1 MTGTLLRV
9 LVSAS
14 SGLLLALSFPPYGL
28 WPLAP
33 VAVAGL
39 TLTVAGRKARAGF
52 GYGFITGLVFF
63 GVLVRW
69 ISVIG
74 NDAWLGLT
82 IYSALWIGLV
92 GWGSAIVMRL
102 PGWPIWI
109 AVLWTATEAL
119 RDRIPLGGWPWGR
132 LGFSQSESPMLAL
145 AWLGG
150 APLLTTTV
158 AFLGGLLAG
167 SWVAWRAGRLDHAI
181 PALAVAAVVMLVGL
195 LIPLPNVG
203 ESDEGPAEATIA
215 LVQGDVPETG
225 LGFND
230 QRRAVL
236 DNHVSQTLQ
245 LADQVDRGE
254 EAQPDAVIWPE
265 NASDIDPYV
274 NRDAYTAITAAA
286 RAIDAPMLV
295 GAVVVN
301 PDDPKTV
308 LNLGIV
314 WDPKTGPGERYVKQ
328 HPVPFGEY
336 IPFRNQLADRIGRF
350 DRIPRDF
357 AAGDATGVLQ
367 VGPVRIGDI
376 VCFEVA
382 YDDLVRRTVTDG
394 GRMIAVQ
401 TNNATYTGSGQTE
414 QQLAMAKIR
423 SVEHSRTVAVA
434 ATNGISALFLPDG
447 TEVARIGESEAGP
460 IVANV
465 PLRDSLSPSGKVGWL
480 PEAGAV
486 LAALVLLVLG
496 LRREPNV
503 WPRDEAHKPTSTPD
517 VAESAGSVP
526 PD

>member
-1 MTGTLLRV
+1 MTGALARV
-9 LVSAS
+9 LAAAA
-14 SGLLLALSFPPYGL
+14 SGLLLALSFPPYGM

-33 VAVAGL
+33 LAVAGM
-39 TLTVAGRKARAGF
+39 TLAVAGSKARAGF
-52 GYGFITGLVFF
+52 GYGFVTGLVFF

-102 PGWPIWI
+102 PGWPVWI
-109 AVLWTATEAL
+109 AVVWTAAEAL

-150 APLLTTTV
+150 APLLTAIV
-158 AFLGGLLAG
+158 AFVGGLLAG
-167 SWVAWRAGRLDHAI
+167 SWVAWRAGRLDHAV
-181 PALAVAAVVMLVGL
+181 PALLVATVIVL
-195 LIPLPNVG
+195 LGFVIPLPSVG
-203 ESDEGPAEATIA
+203 ESHEGPAEATIA
-215 LVQGDVPETG
+215 IVQGDVPETG

-236 DNHVSQTLQ
+236 DNHVAQTLQ
-245 LADQVDRGE
+245 LADEVARGE
-254 EAQPDAVIWPE
+254 ELQPDAVIWPE
-265 NASDIDPYV
+265 NASDIDPYT
-274 NRDAYTAITAAA
+274 NEDANNAITAAA
-286 RAIDAPMLV
+286 QAIGVPILV

-301 PDDPKTV
+301 PDNPKTV

-314 WDPKTGPGERYVKQ
+314 WNPETGPGDRYVKQ

-336 IPFRNQLADRIGRF
+336 IPFRDQLADRIGRF

-357 AAGDATGVLQ
+357 AAGDSTGILQ
-367 VGPVRIGDI
+367 VGSVRIGDI
-376 VCFEVA
+376 ICFEVA
-382 YDDLVRRTVTDG
+382 YDDLVRRTVTGG

-414 QQLAMAKIR
+414 QQLAMARIR

-447 TEVARIGESEAGP
+447 TDVAQIGESQAGT
-460 IVANV
+460 IVAAV
-465 PLRDSLSPSGKVGWL
+465 PLRDSLSPSDRIGWWA
-480 PEAGAV
+480 EAAAI
-486 LAALVLLVLG
+486 LAALVLLALG
-496 LRREPNV
+496 LRREPGV
-503 WPRDEAHKPTSTPD
+503 WPRDEREIASATQDD
-517 VAESAGSVP
+517 VN
-526 PD
+526 